1 VAKRI
6 ATVSGTALVPG
17 VSKNGRY
24 YSPEAIKKA
33 VARAQSRIG
42 EGTLHLTDRRE
53 QPLSQ
58 KTHHAA
64 GDDSTAIVGRLTS
77 LTLAEDGSAKFTA
90 DIANTT
96 KGRDI
101 AALADTSDGKPAFL
115 RGVSIR
121 GAWASEP
128 KQVTINNQAAETCDD
143 IILHGLDY
151 TGDPGV
157 PGAVIDSCVPVSEST
172 ADGQTY
178 IYESVQEAT
187 VVADVAEDIPE
198 ALVTAPPTLAALIA
212 ESGLTLN
219 QMHTELGLAP
229 LPGEAG
235 SMPAALEAIQSV
247 LGEAKVPMSKR
258 DSGLSGTD
266 GPWADPGYQADKK
279 QRYQLDT
286 KKNVKAAWAYIN
298 QKDNADKY
306 TANQLKRIK
315 GRIVKALKKFGVT
328 VTAEHWLIDPAQ
340 ELTES
345 TTLAECMSYGDDC
358 GKGSFYVSLTNG
370 PVSVSVSSYVVDPAD
385 LDLIG
390 RAAMDGAVKCLATID
405 PDMDGDMD
413 VPGAPAE
420 DSDDDMNDGV
430 PDPAVPGTAC
440 PCDCGC
446 AIPVD
451 PDAANCPCTCDDCEI
466 CGSTSGAG
474 ETVGPQPT
482 PNADAPT
489 PPITISVESADPSQT
504 PAPNPAAEPLT
515 ETEAPAM
522 AEPTTPAAEST
533 SAAPTPVAA
542 PAAPTFTFEQVMAML
557 AAAGRPV
564 EAAPAP
570 AAPVVEA
577 APAPA
582 AAVPAP
588 VAQPA
593 PVAESQETMLARL
606 IAESQRTLIQEL
618 AESGALPGRRGLT
631 AQSPAATAAGE
642 SAAPLAEGYNAYGMP
657 AGAPNKP
664 LHEYTTEELN
674 RWAGPMVFEHAVGH
688 YAGRRR

>member
-1 VAKRI
+1 M
-6 ATVSGTALVPG
+6 
-17 VSKNGRY
+17 Y
-24 YSPEAIKKA
+24 
-33 VARAQSRIG
+33 
-42 EGTLHLTDRRE
+42 EGTIADTPAGQTIKSLTD
-53 QPLSQ
+53 
-58 KTHHAA
+58 
-64 GDDSTAIVGRLTS
+64 D
-77 LTLAEDGSAKFTA
+77 
-90 DIANTT
+90 
-96 KGRDI
+96 
-101 AALADTSDGKPAFL
+101 SDGKPAHL
-115 RGVSIR
+115 KGVSIR
-121 GAWASEP
+121 GAWMAEP
-128 KQVTINNQAAETCDD
+128 RQQQYEGRTVDTSDD
-143 IILHGLDY
+143 LAIYGLDY
-151 TGDPGV
+151 TSDPGV
-157 PGAVIDSCVPVSEST
+157 DAADVHHLPASGDES
-172 ADGQTY
+172 ADVAPFPIT
-178 IYESVQEAT
+178 ESAPEAT
-187 VVADVAEDIPE
+187 V
-198 ALVTAPPTLAALIA
+198 TASPTLAALIA

-219 QMHTELGLAP
+219 QMHTELGLEP

-340 ELTES
+340 ELTET
-345 TTLAECMSYGDDC
+345 TTLAECMSYGNDD

-413 VPGAPAE
+413 VPGAEAE
-420 DSDDDMNDGV
+420 DTDHDMPDDAND
-430 PDPAVPGTAC
+430 PSAPVPGTGC
-440 PCDCGC
+440 PCGCGC

-451 PDAANCPCTCDDCEI
+451 PAAANCPCTCDDCET
-466 CGSTSGAG
+466 CGSTSSSAG

-482 PNADAPT
+482 PNSDAPT
-489 PPITISVESADPSQT
+489 PPIAIEVESASPEA
-504 PAPNPAAEPLT
+504 PAPDPAAEPIT

-533 SAAPTPVAA
+533 PAAPIPAAA
-542 PAAPTFTFEQVMAML
+542 PAAPTFTFEQMMALL

-570 AAPVVEA
+570 VAPVAETAPVAAPVV
-577 APAPA
+577 APA
-582 AAVPAP
+582 AAAAAPAP
-588 VAQPA
+588 VAQPTA
-593 PVAESQETMLARL
+593 VEPTPVAETAEQMTARL
-606 IAESQRTLIQEL
+606 IAESQRNLIQTL
-618 AESGALPGRRGLT
+618 AESGMLPGRRGLT
-631 AQSPAATAAGE
+631 AQSPAATASGQIA
-642 SAAPLAEGYNAYGMP
+642 SPLAEGVNSYGMP

-664 LHEYTTEELN
+664 LHEYTNEELN
-674 RWAGPMVFEHAVGH
+674 LIGGPIVFEHAVGH
-688 YAGRRR
+688 YAARRGL